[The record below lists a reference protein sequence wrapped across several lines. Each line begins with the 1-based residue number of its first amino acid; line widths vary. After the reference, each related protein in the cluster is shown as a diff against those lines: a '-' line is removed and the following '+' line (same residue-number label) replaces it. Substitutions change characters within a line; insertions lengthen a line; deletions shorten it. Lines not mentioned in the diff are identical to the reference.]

1 MKPRLGRLSRRRF
14 CLTSVAA
21 GGLGLTLAA
30 CGRKAEKA
38 EPDGAAS
45 DTVAVVGP
53 AGPAPGTL
61 EWAAAGDWRAPVD
74 KARDV
79 WRHPVQTLGFWGL
92 KPSMTVV
99 EFWPGIGWYSDIIAP
114 YLARGG
120 GKLIAAQFQIG
131 AQGDPAQSRI
141 LDSYRK
147 KLSARPG
154 LYGQPELTAFG
165 PASGPVAPA
174 ASADLVIFE
183 NVHSWMAAGIVDKA
197 FREAFRALKPGG
209 LLGIEENR
217 DAPGGVQDVLAL
229 SGYVQE
235 DYVKQLAVEAGFRFA
250 GASEINAN
258 PKDDRNHPF
267 GVWTLPPTRQ
277 SAPAGKP
284 DNPNFDH
291 SKYDAIGESDR
302 MTLRFVKP

>member
-1 MKPRLGRLSRRRF
+1 MQARPGYFSRRRF
-14 CLTSVAA
+14 CVDLIA
-21 GGLGLTLAA
+21 GVGGLTLGA
-30 CGRKAEKA
+30 CGRKPGRSEGS
-38 EPDGAAS
+38 DAATS
-45 DTVAVVGP
+45 VGP
-53 AGPAPGTL
+53 AGAAPGAL
-61 EWAAAGDWRAPVD
+61 EWAAAGDWRAPAD
-74 KARDV
+74 KARDI
-79 WRHPVQTLGFWGL
+79 WRHPIQTLRFWGL
-92 KPSMTVV
+92 KPGMTVV

-114 YLARGG
+114 YLARNG

-131 AQGDPAQSRI
+131 PAGDPAQAAI
-141 LDSYRK
+141 LDGYRK
-147 KLSARPG
+147 KLAARPG
-154 LYGQPELTAFG
+154 LYGEPELTAFG
-165 PASGPVAPA
+165 AASGPVAPA

-183 NVHSWMAAGIVDKA
+183 TLHGWMAAGIVDKA

-209 LLGIEENR
+209 VLGVEENR

-235 DYVKQLAVEAGFRFA
+235 DYVKQLAAEAGFRFA

-277 SAPAGKP
+277 SAPTGRP
-284 DNPNFDH
+284 DDPKFDH

>member
-1 MKPRLGRLSRRRF
+1 
-14 CLTSVAA
+14 
-21 GGLGLTLAA
+21 
-30 CGRKAEKA
+30 
-38 EPDGAAS
+38 
-45 DTVAVVGP
+45 
-53 AGPAPGTL
+53 
-61 EWAAAGDWRAPVD
+61 
-74 KARDV
+74 
-79 WRHPVQTLGFWGL
+79 
-92 KPSMTVV
+92 MTVV

-131 AQGDPAQSRI
+131 AQGDPAQAKI
-141 LDSYRK
+141 LDGYRR
-147 KLSARPG
+147 KLAARPG

-165 PASGPVAPA
+165 AASGPVAAA

-209 LLGIEENR
+209 VLGVEENR

-250 GASEINAN
+250 EASEINAN
-258 PKDDRNHPF
+258 PQDDRNHPF

-284 DNPNFDH
+284 DNSNFDH